1 MPEQQSPTGP
11 PESPDKE
18 LKRLR
23 ALVVAQAT
31 LIEHLHERIRELEAR
46 LAQDSHNSSKP
57 PSSDPPFKKSPP
69 RSQRKPSGRKP
80 GGQPGRSGVTRALV
94 DAPDLRVIVPLT
106 GACECGRC
114 RTRIAAEMLP
124 ERRRVVEGQ

>member
-23 ALVVAQAT
+23 ALVVAQAM

-57 PSSDPPFKKSPP
+57 PSSDPP
-69 RSQRKPSGRKP
+69 
-80 GGQPGRSGVTRALV
+80 
-94 DAPDLRVIVPLT
+94 
-106 GACECGRC
+106 
-114 RTRIAAEMLP
+114 
-124 ERRRVVEGQ
+124 